1 MCVQEWHRSAWSDFL
16 LTVLVFFSGVA
27 SLDAEAQTGRRM
39 ESANSRFLTLISEN
53 DNYTPARQDRHYT
66 NGLFLSYGLAKGQ
79 QAPWLNWLGNLT
91 PLADRIKD
99 REYNIALGQNLY
111 TPEAFSSPE
120 AMPDDRPFAGWL
132 YGELSVTT
140 HSPGIEEHLAV
151 NFGIAGPAA
160 QGRATQKLLHNVT
173 GDPEPLGWRNQLE
186 NEPALLLRYRRS
198 WFTPLVKNQPV
209 NLDLVY
215 RAGLTAGNVVT
226 EAGIGSMLRLGS
238 ALFERDIP
246 QRLQPGLSGNG
257 TRFDVRPGRFDW
269 FIFAGVQGRIIAHNM
284 FLDGNTFADSLSV
297 DRKLLGWDTSTGI
310 SFSLGQLSHP
320 VMFSF
325 SFIWRGK
332 EFDGQDKLDK
342 FASAQLSVQ
351 F

>member
-1 MCVQEWHRSAWSDFL
+1 
-16 LTVLVFFSGVA
+16 
-27 SLDAEAQTGRRM
+27 M

-53 DNYTPARQDRHYT
+53 DNYAPARQDRHYT

-91 PLADRIKD
+91 PLADLIKD
-99 REYNIALGQNLY
+99 REYNIALGQ
-111 TPEAFSSPE
+111 E
-120 AMPDDRPFAGWL
+120 
-132 YGELSVTT
+132 
-140 HSPGIEEHLAV
+140 
-151 NFGIAGPAA
+151 
-160 QGRATQKLLHNVT
+160 LLHNVT

-215 RAGLTAGNVVT
+215 RVGLTAGNVVT

-257 TRFDVRPGRFDW
+257 TRFDVRPGRCNW

-297 DRKLLGWDTSTGI
+297 DRKLLGWETSTGKSI
-310 SFSLGQLSHP
+310 C
-320 VMFSF
+320 VTT
-325 SFIWRGK
+325 
-332 EFDGQDKLDK
+332 
-342 FASAQLSVQ
+342 
-351 F
+351 